1 MMKLNKGNEIE
12 FNNSKFFHYLKELGQ
27 GGTGEIHLFL
37 DKTTDMKFAIKKYS
51 PYNEHYREE
60 FYKRFVN
67 EIKILFKISHPNIVR
82 IYNYYLYPKYFV
94 GYLQMEYIEGMTIDK
109 YNPSFWEKQWEEI
122 FSEVISAF
130 CYLESKKILHRDIR
144 ASNIM
149 ITEEQEVKI
158 IDFGFGKNFE
168 NLQEEK
174 NSILLNWPVTELPEE
189 IKINKEYNQQSE
201 IYFLGKLFYS
211 LLKNKNELKNFKYK
225 FILEKMC
232 QIELENRYSSF
243 KEIEGEIAKGLFLE
257 NKFSEEQRH
266 IYQIFANN
274 LEEKIISYQE
284 EPIFQNDSKELINS
298 LNNILQNNSLE
309 QNIQNNVDLIKTFIK
324 SSYTYDKRKSIPV
337 DIVKEFYLFFFNL
350 SYLKQQVV
358 LNNLYSRLSTIEII
372 LKNDEFPF

>member
-1 MMKLNKGNEIE
+1 
-12 FNNSKFFHYLKELGQ
+12 
-27 GGTGEIHLFL
+27 
-37 DKTTDMKFAIKKYS
+37 
-51 PYNEHYREE
+51 
-60 FYKRFVN
+60 
-67 EIKILFKISHPNIVR
+67 
-82 IYNYYLYPKYFV
+82 
-94 GYLQMEYIEGMTIDK
+94 
-109 YNPSFWEKQWEEI
+109 
-122 FSEVISAF
+122 
-130 CYLESKKILHRDIR
+130 
-144 ASNIM
+144 M

-309 QNIQNNVDLIKTFIK
+309 QNIQNNIDLIKTFIK

-350 SYLKQQVV
+350 SYLKQQIV